1 MESYDVVIIGG
12 GPGGV
17 AAGVL
22 ARDAG
27 RSYVIIEKGRR
38 VFQGIIDSYPK
49 GKKVYPTI
57 PKGQSE
63 PFAVDGLIP
72 PPEKI
77 SVEDYLDQVERFVR
91 VETLNIRFNAPY
103 EGLQGDAGDYR
114 VSTRE
119 GVFHAPNVIFAFGS
133 NIPND
138 LGIYG
143 EAKTVARNLESPE
156 DYIGRTTLVIG
167 GGNAAADVVAALSR
181 AKREDGD
188 GSPVYWGHIK
198 SQFEVNEDTARD
210 LGVEILLGGNIR
222 ILQGAVPKIG
232 EMDAEG
238 IDRLYI
244 HQSPGNHAQ
253 DDVFVYQGMSFPM
266 KNVIACIG
274 THGPSAIFNDIH
286 LQQITCTGNICK
298 IARAGEQLL
307 LLSEHLESSRQ
318 GIYAIGGSISPS
330 YMEIKADGSIREKKH
345 SNLIYTAIQDAAVAI
360 SGICRRQAAG
370 GKK

>member
-1 MESYDVVIIGG
+1 MESFDVVIIGG

-17 AAGVL
+17 AAAVL

-27 RSYVIIEKGRR
+27 RSYVVLEKGRR

-57 PKGQSE
+57 PKGHLG
-63 PFAVDGLIP
+63 PFEVDGLTP
-72 PPEKI
+72 PSEKI
-77 SVEDYLDQVERFVR
+77 SVEDYIEQVEGFIRG
-91 VETLNIRFNAPY
+91 EALNIRFGTLY
-103 EGLQGDAGDYR
+103 DGLQGSDGDFQ
-114 VSTRE
+114 VSTRA
-119 GVFHAPNVIFAFGS
+119 GVFHGRNVIFAFGS

-143 EAKTVARNLESPE
+143 EAKTVARNLENPE

-188 GSPVYWGHIK
+188 DSPVYWGHIK
-198 SQFEVNEDTARD
+198 RQFEINEDTARD

-232 EMDAEG
+232 EVDAEG

-253 DDVFVYQGMSFPM
+253 NDVFIYQGMSFPM

-274 THGPSAIFNDIH
+274 THGPSAIFNDLH

-298 IARAGEQLL
+298 IAREGEQLL
-307 LLSEHLESSRQ
+307 LLSETLEASRT

-330 YMEIKADGSIREKKH
+330 YMEIQADGTIREKKH
-345 SNLIYTAIQDAAVAI
+345 SNLIYTAIADAAVAVA
-360 SGICRRQAAG
+360 GICRRESA